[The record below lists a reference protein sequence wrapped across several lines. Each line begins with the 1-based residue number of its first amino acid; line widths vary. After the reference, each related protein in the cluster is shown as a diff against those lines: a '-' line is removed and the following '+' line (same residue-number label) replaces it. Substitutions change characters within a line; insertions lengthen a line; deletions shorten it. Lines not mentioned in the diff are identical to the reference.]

1 MTARAALTYD
11 ASVERKRRAAV
22 TKREPE
28 TDARTRLI
36 TAAGR
41 GGMTLVLGAGVSIEA
56 GVPNWQGLAVRI
68 WRRAFKTLGDGSPV
82 DQVDVEKAVENPQLF
97 PIIFELAQQRLGDQE
112 FIDALRDCIYETV
125 QHRMTRHVG
134 TTVGTIAAILK
145 RDHGLGP
152 RRRIVRVVTFN
163 ADELLREALRG
174 LTGTDGQFYQTMDHA
189 FSPIP
194 FGRGEQ
200 HVPIY
205 HVHGFLPRRG
215 AFAASYSEHRL
226 VFTDSEYWASGTAQ
240 ASFANRTMN
249 AALADSHCV
258 FIGLSMTDANLLR
271 WLALRHNEVKRDAS
285 YRKDRAAEPALEG
298 VAQKDLARH
307 FWVRA
312 PGDDRTGLL
321 SAFLRL
327 RGVDSVEISDWKDG
341 SFAKL
346 IGECFPDDD
355 STEPKRRRTPRAAP

>member
-1 MTARAALTYD
+1 M
-11 ASVERKRRAAV
+11 
-22 TKREPE
+22 
-28 TDARTRLI
+28 
-36 TAAGR
+36 
-41 GGMTLVLGAGVSIEA
+41 
-56 GVPNWQGLAVRI
+56 PNWQGLAVRV
-68 WRRAFKTLGDGSPV
+68 WRRAFKTPGDGSPV

-112 FIDALRDCIYETV
+112 FIDALRECIYETV
-125 QHRMTRHVG
+125 QPRTTRHVD

-145 RDHGLGP
+145 RDHELGP

-174 LTGTDGQFYQTMDHA
+174 HTGTGGQFYQTMDHA
-189 FSPIP
+189 FSPVS

-271 WLALRHNEVKRDAS
+271 WLALRHNEAKRDAS
-285 YRKDRAAEPALEG
+285 HRKDRSTPLLEG
-298 VAQKDLARH
+298 AAQKDFARH
-307 FWVRA
+307 FWIRA

-327 RGVDSVEISDWKDG
+327 RGVESVEISGWGDG

-346 IGECFPDDD
+346 IGACFPDEDHD
-355 STEPKRRRTPRAAP
+355 EPKSRRTPGAAP